1 MYSDL
6 SRPPLDEKGLRR
18 SLTAAMDAPWSHLDV
33 VAETGSTNAD
43 LMALIAS
50 SERPDSLDRTVLLT
64 ESQLRGRGRH
74 GRDFG
79 GAPQAQITMSA
90 ILRLPGVPVTALGWL
105 PLLTGVAIVDALR
118 EVAEVEAELK
128 WPNDVMINGRKVA
141 GILAEAAAT
150 IPVPIIVLGVGINV
164 TLTEDE
170 LPVPTATSLRLEDA
184 KCTDR
189 NTLVRATLRALAT
202 RLHRWQGLRG
212 NSPELA
218 QDYRERCGTLG
229 LHVRAVLPG
238 GNELTGVARDVDH
251 EGRLLIAADSDGPSG
266 GLTPVSAA
274 DVTHLRPT
282 N

>member
-18 SLTAAMDAPWSHLDV
+18 SLTDSTDAPWSHLAV

-43 LMALIAS
+43 LMALIADS
-50 SERPDSLDRTVLLT
+50 DRPESLDRTVLLA

-79 GAPQAQITMSA
+79 GAPQAQITMSV
-90 ILRLPGVPVTALGWL
+90 ILRLPGVPVAALGWL

-118 EVAEVEAELK
+118 EAAEVEAELK
-128 WPNDVMINGRKVA
+128 WPNDVMVNGRKVA

-150 IPVPIIVLGVGINV
+150 SPTPIIVLGMGINV

-170 LPVPTATSLRLEDA
+170 LPVPTATSLRLEA
-184 KCTDR
+184 AECTDR

-202 RLHRWQGLRG
+202 RVHRWRGLRG
-212 NSPELA
+212 DSLELA
-218 QDYRERCGTLG
+218 QAYRERCGTLG
-229 LHVRAVLPG
+229 LHVRAALPG
-238 GNELTGVARDVDH
+238 GGELLGVARDVDQ
-251 EGRLLIAADSDGPSG
+251 EGRLLIASDAGA
-266 GLTPVSAA
+266 LVPVSAA

-282 N
+282 S

>member
-18 SLTAAMDAPWSHLDV
+18 SLTQSRDAPWSHLDV

-50 SERPDSLDRTVLLT
+50 SDAPDSLDRTVLLAET
-64 ESQLRGRGRH
+64 QLQGRGRH

-79 GAPQAQITMSA
+79 GAPQAQITMST

-128 WPNDVMINGRKVA
+128 WPNDVMIKGRKVA
-141 GILAEAAAT
+141 GILAEAAVTSPA
-150 IPVPIIVLGVGINV
+150 PIIVLGIGVNV
-164 TLTEDE
+164 TLTDEE
-170 LPVPTATSLRLEDA
+170 LPVPTATSLRLEGA
-184 KCTDR
+184 ECTDR

-202 RLHRWQGLRG
+202 RVHRWQGLRG
-212 NSPELA
+212 DSPELA
-218 QDYRERCGTLG
+218 EDYRERCGTLG

-238 GNELTGVARDVDH
+238 GKELLGIARDIDR
-251 EGRLLIAADSDGPSG
+251 EGRLQIETDAGELVS
-266 GLTPVSAA
+266 VSAA

-282 N
+282 G

>member
-6 SRPPLDEKGLRR
+6 SRPPLDQQGLRR
-18 SLTAAMDAPWSHLDV
+18 SLTGKPDSPWSHLDV

-43 LMALIAS
+43 LMAMIAAA
-50 SERPDSLDRTVLLT
+50 ERPESLDRTVLLA
-64 ESQLRGRGRH
+64 ESQLSGRGRH

-90 ILRLPGVPVTALGWL
+90 ILRLPGVPVAALGWL

-118 EVAEVEAELK
+118 EVAEVDAELK
-128 WPNDVMINGRKVA
+128 WPNDVMIKGRKVS

-150 IPVPIIVLGVGINV
+150 SPAPLIVLGVGINV
-164 TLTEDE
+164 TMTEEE
-170 LPVPTATSLRLEDA
+170 LPVPTATSLRLEGA
-184 KCTDR
+184 TCVDR

-202 RLHRWQGLRG
+202 RVHRWQGARG
-212 NSPELA
+212 DSPELA

-229 LHVRAVLPG
+229 LHVRALLPG
-238 GNELTGVARDVDH
+238 GKELLGIARDIDH
-251 EGRLLIAADSDGPSG
+251 EGRLRIAVDGTG
-266 GLTPVSAA
+266 ETVAVSAA